1 MYILDTDLTSNTR
14 FEHSFYHYISL
25 RLGEFFCLILFW
37 EGVVFVSAFFFFFFE
52 IMFPTARA
60 GLRLTT

>member
-1 MYILDTDLTSNTR
+1 VYILDTDLTSNTR

-37 EGVVFVSAFFFFFFE
+37 EGVVFVSAFFFFF
-52 IMFPTARA
+52 
-60 GLRLTT
+60 